1 MGRFRQRSDISHPL
15 DREHPRRPTNR
26 LEDLRHVPKH
36 RCLTGPHDMSAIE
49 GRTSDSADQNLP
61 RQAEDMT
68 TTIDLTVWDRD
79 ESALSP
85 LVLSLAVLLRELS
98 DAIVVFDMDGR
109 CLFTNPVF
117 DAMLGHD
124 GLQSSGRASSPAWIA
139 IEEQPQWELLFDLHR
154 SERAHVLGLLTV
166 NSALV
171 RLNGERILVS
181 ATSDRLVGEDGSP
194 AAVLFLMRH
203 RVGDRQS
210 SVAETHVAIKELW
223 DVVDGLKR
231 RIVERPHSRSAS
243 MRRNAQAVESPTGF
257 PSDMADQNP
266 FGDRIARLARA
277 DSLTARE
284 QEILEQ
290 ILRGLRVSTIAVKL
304 FLSEHTVRNHLKSI
318 HRKLGI
324 HSTAE
329 IREALQYR
337 YPEET
342 AS

>member
-1 MGRFRQRSDISHPL
+1 MSSVDSRGSD
-15 DREHPRRPTNR
+15 
-26 LEDLRHVPKH
+26 
-36 RCLTGPHDMSAIE
+36 A
-49 GRTSDSADQNLP
+49 ADQNIP
-61 RQAEDMT
+61 RQAEDM
-68 TTIDLTVWDRD
+68 TTIDLTVWDRN
-79 ESALSP
+79 ESDTLSP
-85 LVLSLAVLLRELS
+85 LVLSLAVMLRELS

-109 CLFTNPVF
+109 CLFANPVF

-139 IEEQPQWELLFDLHR
+139 VEEQPQWELLFELHR

-171 RLNGERILVS
+171 RLNGERVLVS

-203 RVGDRQS
+203 RVGDRLS

-231 RIVERPHSRSAS
+231 RMVERPHSRAVST
-243 MRRNAQAVESPTGF
+243 RRNLSAADSVVGF
-257 PSDMADQNP
+257 PPTDNEEDLDGQSY
-266 FGDRIARLARA
+266 FGERLTQLGKT
-277 DSLTARE
+277 DSLTSRE

-290 ILRGLRVSTIAVKL
+290 ILRGLRVSTIAAKL

-318 HRKLGI
+318 HRKLGM

-329 IREALQYR
+329 IREALQHR
-337 YPEET
+337 YPEGT